1 MLREVEVGVASC
13 RTKRVRNLSE
23 CGQQFVNKVFSRS
36 LDAERGRGRRGL
48 LSDEE
53 RKKPQ

>member
-1 MLREVEVGVASC
+1 MNVVIVCNE
-13 RTKRVRNLSE
+13 
-23 CGQQFVNKVFSRS
+23 VFSRS

-53 RKKPQ
+53 GKKPQ

>member
-1 MLREVEVGVASC
+1 MLREVEVGVASGQ
-13 RTKRVRNLSE
+13 TKSVRNLSE
-23 CGQQFVNKVFSRS
+23 CGNSLFRVFSRS